1 MGSRN
6 RPLEWRQGQKTIGVQ
21 GKSSTGRSWF
31 TVSSSFRVDGNN
43 WRGLFLNNFV
53 QLFSCIN
60 AKQIGLEQAKLEE
73 VMGSCA
79 LAAVQAGLSREKPW
93 GLMSELTTEG

>member
-1 MGSRN
+1 MEART
-6 RPLEWRQGQKTIGVQ
+6 KKIGVQ
-21 GKSSTGRSWF
+21 GKSSTGKSWC
-31 TVSSSFRVDGNN
+31 TVSNSFGVAGNN

-73 VMGSCA
+73 VMGNCA
-79 LAAVQAGLSREKPW
+79 LLAAIKVGSSKGKALRANE
-93 GLMSELTTEG
+93 